1 MIMELVMATIMR
13 QQWLGGGGGAIGGG
27 GNGVYCEDYKV
38 VEVFAIV

>member
-13 QQWLGGGGGAIGGG
+13 QQWLGGGDIGGG